1 MTSAKPKPPLI
12 PGETRAYPVLPL
24 RDIVVFPHMIVPLF
38 VGREK
43 SIKALEE
50 VMRSDTFILLAT
62 QKNASDDDPAT
73 GAIFEIGTLASV
85 LQLLKLPDGT
95 VKVLVEGAARAK
107 VERYTDR
114 AEYYEAD
121 AVVLANSSGEQVEAE
136 ALARS
141 VINEFENYVKL
152 NKKVSPEVVGV
163 VQQIEDYA
171 KLADTVASH
180 LAVKIPDKQ
189 VILETPSVTERLEKV
204 LGLMESEISVLQVEK
219 RIRTRVKRQ
228 MEKTQREY
236 YLNEQMKA
244 IQKELGDEEG
254 KDELAEIEDK
264 IKKTKL
270 SKEAR
275 EKATHELKKL
285 RQMSPMSAEAT
296 VVRNYLDWLLSIP
309 WNKKS
314 KVKKDLVLAQ
324 EILDADHFGLEKV
337 KERIVEYLAVQQR
350 ANKLSG
356 PILCLV
362 GPPGVGKTS
371 LGKSIARATGRDFV
385 RVSLGGVRDE
395 AEIRG
400 HRRTYIG
407 SMPGKVI
414 QSMRKA
420 KSSNP
425 LFLLDE
431 VDKMGADFRGDPSS
445 ALLEVLDPEQ
455 NHTFNDHYLEV
466 DYDLSNVMFI
476 TTANTLNIPPPLMDR
491 MEIIRIAGYTE
502 DEKVEIARK
511 HLIPHAV
518 AKHGL
523 DLKEWSIDDEAL
535 LLLIRRYTRE
545 AGVRNLE
552 RELSTLIRKAVKELT
567 LTKKKS
573 ITVEAKTVSDYL
585 GVPKYRYGEVEDED
599 QVGVV
604 TGLAWTDVGGEL
616 LTIEAAMMP
625 GKGKMT
631 VTGNLR
637 DVMKESIS
645 AAASYVRMRAV
656 AFGIEPPRFDKK
668 DIHVHVPEGA
678 TPKDGPSAGV
688 AMVTAIVSVMTGIP
702 VRRDV
707 AMTGEITLRG
717 RVLPIGGLKEK
728 LLAASRGGM
737 KTVLIP
743 EENAKDLVE
752 ISESIKKGLEIIP
765 VSRMDEVLARALT
778 RKPEPIEW
786 DEEKAKPTETSVTT
800 EPAVETELF
809 GAHGA
814 LIGFPLRDQPNWTA
828 APRGAAV
835 FVWPPCSCFVLDI
848 VQNKERTWF
857 CCRSELRVICSFQT
871 RQFVLAD
878 TPTHEVRRPAKLSR
892 RDV

>member
-1 MTSAKPKPPLI
+1 MTSAAKPKPTLTT
-12 PGETRAYPVLPL
+12 GESRAYPVLPL

-73 GAIFEIGTLASV
+73 DAIFSVGTLASV

-95 VKVLVEGAARAK
+95 VKVLVEGAARAQVK
-107 VERYTDR
+107 QYTDR
-114 AEYYEAD
+114 EEYFEAE
-121 AVVLANSSGEQVEAE
+121 AVVLGDSSGDQVEAE

-141 VINEFENYVKL
+141 VVNEFEGYVKL

-180 LAVKIPDKQ
+180 LAVKILDKQ
-189 VILETPSVTERLEKV
+189 LILETPSVTERLEKV

-244 IQKELGDEEG
+244 IQKELGDEDG
-254 KDELAEIEDK
+254 KDELAELEEK
-264 IKKTKL
+264 IKRTKL

-275 EKATHELKKL
+275 EKAQHEIKKL

-314 KVKKDLVLAQ
+314 KIKKDLALAEQ
-324 EILDADHFGLEKV
+324 ILDGDHFGLEKV

-350 ANKLSG
+350 ANKLTG

-371 LGKSIARATGRDFV
+371 LGKSIAKATGREFV

-407 SMPGKVI
+407 SMPGKII

-420 KSSNP
+420 KTSNP

-455 NHTFNDHYLEV
+455 NHAFNDHYLEV
-466 DYDLSNVMFI
+466 DYDLSHVMFI

-518 AKHGL
+518 VKHGL
-523 DLKEWSIDDEAL
+523 EAKEWSVDDEAL
-535 LLLIRRYTRE
+535 LTIIRRYTRE

-567 LTKKKS
+567 ISKKE
-573 ITVEAKTVSDYL
+573 TVAVTDKTLPDYL
-585 GVPKYRYGEVEDED
+585 GVPKFRYGEVEDVD
-599 QVGVV
+599 QIGVV

-656 AFGIEPPRFDKK
+656 AFGIEPPAFDKR

-688 AMVTAIVSVMTGIP
+688 AMVTAIVSVMTGIA
-702 VRRDV
+702 VHRDV

-728 LLAASRGGM
+728 LLAAHRGGI

-752 ISESIKKGLEIIP
+752 INDSIKSGLDIIP
-765 VSRMDEVLARALT
+765 VSRMDEVLARALV
-778 RKPEPIEW
+778 RKPEAIVW
-786 DEEKAKPTETSVTT
+786 EEATAKPVDVP
-800 EPAVETELF
+800 EPVVEEDSSGLT
-809 GAHGA
+809 AH
-814 LIGFPLRDQPNWTA
+814 
-828 APRGAAV
+828 
-835 FVWPPCSCFVLDI
+835 
-848 VQNKERTWF
+848 
-857 CCRSELRVICSFQT
+857 
-871 RQFVLAD
+871 
-878 TPTHEVRRPAKLSR
+878 
-892 RDV
+892 

>member
-1 MTSAKPKPPLI
+1 MTTPSKPRALPQ
-12 PGETRAYPVLPL
+12 PGERRTYPVLPL

-43 SIKALEE
+43 SIRALEE
-50 VMRSDTFILLAT
+50 VMRNDTFILLAT

-73 GAIFEIGTLASV
+73 DAIFEVGTLASV

-95 VKVLVEGAARAK
+95 VKVLVEGAERAR
-107 VERYTDR
+107 VTQYGDR
-114 AEYYEAD
+114 AEYYEAE
-121 AVVLANSSGEQVEAE
+121 AVTLADNSGERVEAE

-141 VINEFENYVKL
+141 VVTEFESYVKL

-180 LAVKIPDKQ
+180 LAVKILDKQ
-189 VILETPSVTERLEKV
+189 AVLETPTVTERLERV

-228 MEKTQREY
+228 MEKPQREY

-254 KDELAEIEDK
+254 RDELAGLEEK

-275 EKATHELKKL
+275 DKATHELKKL

-314 KVKKDLVLAQ
+314 KIKKDLVNAQ
-324 EILDADHFGLEKV
+324 SILDNDHYGLEKV
-337 KERIVEYLAVQQR
+337 KDRIVEYLAVQTR
-350 ANKLSG
+350 ANKLTG

-371 LGKSIARATGRDFV
+371 LGKSIAKATGREFV

-407 SMPGKVI
+407 SMPGKII

-420 KSSNP
+420 KTSNP
-425 LFLLDE
+425 LFLFDE

-466 DYDLSNVMFI
+466 DYDLSSVMFI

-502 DEKVEIARK
+502 NEKVEIARK
-511 HLIPHAV
+511 HLIPNAIT
-518 AKHGL
+518 KHGL
-523 DLKEWSIDDEAL
+523 EAKEWSIDEDGL
-535 LLLIRRYTRE
+535 KLLIRRYTRE

-552 RELSTLIRKAVKELT
+552 RELSTLARKAVKELM
-567 LTKKKS
+567 LNKKTKSVK
-573 ITVEAKTVSDYL
+573 ITEQNLADYL
-585 GVPKYRYGEVEDED
+585 GVPKFRYGEIEDVD

-616 LTIEAAMMP
+616 LTIEATQMP
-625 GKGKMT
+625 GKGRMT

-645 AAASYVRMRAV
+645 AAASYVRSRAI
-656 AFGIEPPRFDKK
+656 AFGIEPPSFDKR

-702 VRRDV
+702 VHRDV

-728 LLAASRGGM
+728 LLAALRGGI

-752 ISESIKKGLEIIP
+752 INDSIKSGLDIIP
-765 VSRMDEVLARALT
+765 VSRMDEVLTRALV
-778 RKPEPIEW
+778 RKPEPIVW
-786 DEEKAKPTETSVTT
+786 EETKPVDVPEPSV
-800 EPAVETELF
+800 VEEDSSGLT
-809 GAHGA
+809 AH
-814 LIGFPLRDQPNWTA
+814 
-828 APRGAAV
+828 
-835 FVWPPCSCFVLDI
+835 
-848 VQNKERTWF
+848 
-857 CCRSELRVICSFQT
+857 
-871 RQFVLAD
+871 
-878 TPTHEVRRPAKLSR
+878 
-892 RDV
+892 